1 VITISTGNSLEGIPG
16 FLAHRV
22 AGWVHDGMDERR
34 LIEVLR
40 TLGAQAKPGSAVYV
54 VPLMNVADRWFTEG
68 QRELEPQKKHDAF
81 LEASF
86 YYFLARFPHVLS
98 PLAEDAYRKSLEAYA
113 QMGAC
118 FDPPLETVRIPYGT
132 GTIVGY
138 LRRPKGLEHPPV
150 VMLWGGID
158 VWKGDLELHRISDGL
173 LSQGLA
179 TFSLDMPGTGESPVV
194 TGPHAERMFIAAL
207 EHLKRRPEL
216 GGERIGAYGLSFG
229 GHWATKLALQGA
241 GLKAVVNVGGPVHSS
256 FQADWVE
263 RLPVGTLMALAK
275 IQGVSFQE
283 IGARGVGEGLGRL
296 SLLDQGLL
304 RSNPHQAAI
313 LSINGSL
320 DELVTIDDLY
330 VLYRHGIAQDTLV
343 FAGDRHVASR
353 NAGLHQPFAAR
364 WLAARLASRSTT
376 E

>member
-1 VITISTGNSLEGIPG
+1 MTIHADNLLEGIPG

-22 AGWVHDGMDERR
+22 VGWVHDGMNEQR
-34 LIEVLR
+34 LLEVLR
-40 TLGAQAKPGSAVYV
+40 ALGAQAKPGSAAYV
-54 VPLMNVADRWFTEG
+54 VPLMNFGDRLFTEG
-68 QRELEPQKKHDAF
+68 QRELEPQRKRDAF
-81 LEASF
+81 LQASF

-118 FDPPLETVRIPYGT
+118 FDPPLETVHIPYET
-132 GTIVGY
+132 GTVIGL
-138 LRRPKGLEHPPV
+138 LRRPKGVERPPV

-158 VWKGDLELHRISDGL
+158 VWKGDLELHRISDQL

-194 TGPHAERMFIAAL
+194 TGPLAESVFIVAL
-207 EHLKRRPEL
+207 EHLKRRSDL
-216 GGERIGAYGLSFG
+216 DGERIGAYGLSFG

-241 GLKAVVNVGGPVHSS
+241 GLKAAVNVGGPIHGS

-283 IGARGVGEGLGRL
+283 IGARGVAKGLARL
-296 SLLDQGLL
+296 SLLDQGMLE
-304 RSNPHQAAI
+304 SNPHQAAI

-330 VLYRHGIAQDTLV
+330 VLSRYGIAQDMLV

-364 WLAARLASRSTT
+364 WLAARLA
-376 E
+376 